1 MSGHI
6 GAPGSPAR
14 FLSENINTIPADHQ
28 YALVGMGN
36 GGAYL
41 IMSGTKKKCQE
52 SATDLTKMVV
62 CELGKYRQEQ
72 RIL

>member
-6 GAPGSPAR
+6 GSPGSPSR
-14 FLSENINTIPADHQ
+14 FLSENINTIPVEHK

-41 IMSGTKKKCQE
+41 IISGTKKKCLE

-62 CELGKYRQEQ
+62 CELSKYRQE
-72 RIL
+72 